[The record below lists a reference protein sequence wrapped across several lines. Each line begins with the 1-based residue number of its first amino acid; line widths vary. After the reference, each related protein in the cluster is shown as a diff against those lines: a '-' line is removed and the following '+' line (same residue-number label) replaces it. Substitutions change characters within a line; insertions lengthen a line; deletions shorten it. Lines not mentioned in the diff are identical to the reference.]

1 MNSFDF
7 GKEVLKTILEEL
19 AIADEYIRIAVFQI
33 HNQDIFNL
41 LSKKNR
47 EGIKIEIF
55 TLPYNSIN
63 PEIRNRV
70 KNQLIQLEQEG
81 IKLHFCKWNIGDPG
95 RTTTATGRWYSFH
108 GKFIV
113 TDKSAISLSAN
124 LTESIELDAVLTFRN
139 DPEKISKY
147 NEKFEQL
154 LRMFVVPT
162 DGFDGT
168 IRKSIL
174 NSNFND
180 PLSLFILPNII
191 ESETHVNNWI
201 RDYPSELCL
210 KNVGLS
216 ENLYICP
223 FDIRGRDAI
232 IQIINDAEKYLY
244 ISTESFT
251 DPDIINTLI
260 EAKLEGIDIK
270 ILTGTT
276 SMDFSDRIQKTT
288 RNLLAAG
295 INIKTISGLIHAK
308 LIITD
313 KLLAVSSINLN
324 KINLGFSK
332 RSNLWR
338 ENTETITISYNSD
351 LIIEAKEKFD
361 NIFLSSIDIKEV
373 LASKIEKDVKVIFL
387 QYYGLKSRNEVKKLF
402 SKYIVNQDINS
413 RRTAIQIGKITKSL
427 MTTFSRNIVEI
438 DDFIM
443 AIILHLLS
451 DNKLKFDQLY
461 QNLTTI
467 YQPNNLENLLS
478 TLTAHSLIEKQDDYY
493 KLKVLSLF

>member
-191 ESETHVNNWI
+191 ESETHVNN
-201 RDYPSELCL
+201 
-210 KNVGLS
+210 
-216 ENLYICP
+216 
-223 FDIRGRDAI
+223 
-232 IQIINDAEKYLY
+232 
-244 ISTESFT
+244 
-251 DPDIINTLI
+251 
-260 EAKLEGIDIK
+260 
-270 ILTGTT
+270 
-276 SMDFSDRIQKTT
+276 
-288 RNLLAAG
+288 
-295 INIKTISGLIHAK
+295 
-308 LIITD
+308 
-313 KLLAVSSINLN
+313 
-324 KINLGFSK
+324 
-332 RSNLWR
+332 
-338 ENTETITISYNSD
+338 
-351 LIIEAKEKFD
+351 
-361 NIFLSSIDIKEV
+361 
-373 LASKIEKDVKVIFL
+373 
-387 QYYGLKSRNEVKKLF
+387 
-402 SKYIVNQDINS
+402 
-413 RRTAIQIGKITKSL
+413 
-427 MTTFSRNIVEI
+427 
-438 DDFIM
+438 
-443 AIILHLLS
+443 
-451 DNKLKFDQLY
+451 
-461 QNLTTI
+461 
-467 YQPNNLENLLS
+467 
-478 TLTAHSLIEKQDDYY
+478 
-493 KLKVLSLF
+493 